1 MEVIKVINVSV
12 EIPNDG
18 VQYHPIV
25 PRELRDQINTALME
39 MSATEEG
46 AEALD
51 TAYEWSEL
59 TPKGDDFYD
68 PFRQV
73 LDAAGVDIEEFMG
86 E

>member
-1 MEVIKVINVSV
+1 MEVVKVIHTSV

-18 VQYHPIV
+18 VQYHPTV
-25 PRELRDQINTALME
+25 SQELRDQINAVLIAMPE
-39 MSATEEG
+39 TEAG

-59 TPKGDDFYD
+59 VPRGDDFYD

-73 LDAAGVDIEEFMG
+73 LDAAGVDIESFNLD
-86 E
+86 